1 MLSGGSYRRPRSYA
15 DQKGYNVEGTG
26 EVDLGQLAT
35 KHLGIGVGSRSL
47 EDLCATLL
55 GQRLSK
61 GNVHMS
67 NWEQALSDDQVCE
80 GCVGPSP
87 CVSYLTQFFF
97 LFVRVYGQRH
107 KLALSVLTWIVP

>member
-1 MLSGGSYRRPRSYA
+1 MGHDLTLIRN
-15 DQKGYNVEGTG
+15 GYNVEGTG

-61 GNVHMS
+61 GNVRMS
-67 NWEQALSDDQVCE
+67 NWEQALSDDQVCK

-87 CVSYLTQFFF
+87 CVSYLTQFYF
-97 LFVRVYGQRH
+97 LFVRAYGQRH
-107 KLALSVLTWIVP
+107 KLAYGPFCPASVQLQA

>member
-1 MLSGGSYRRPRSYA
+1 MDHDLTLIRN
-15 DQKGYNVEGTG
+15 GYNVEGTRK
-26 EVDLGQLAT
+26 VDLGQLAT

-47 EDLCATLL
+47 EDLCAKLL

-61 GNVHMS
+61 GNVRMS
-67 NWEQALSDDQVCE
+67 NWEQALSDDQVCY

-87 CVSYLTQFFF
+87 CVSCLPQGFC
-97 LFVRVYGQRH
+97 LFVRAYGQRH